1 MVERSNEMLPARV
14 QNLVLAPFQ
23 DLPALGVSMR
33 SCCERLRCTVLIK
46 KNKAHQIRSQGEYA
60 LVL

>member
-46 KNKAHQIRSQGEYA
+46 KK
-60 LVL
+60 